1 MRSLAGSGKPPRL
14 LLFWGSSA
22 VTAAAGLSPAPR
34 LIPPVEDV
42 RINKKHILKPRWVP
56 SPCLTVA
63 LPKCI
68 FHMLIFCVVKETVP
82 HQLQVPASL
91 QGAPWWPPVPFLP
104 ILVPPP
110 PSTGAVGA
118 GCGDRRGRSER
129 SRKQLLFSGRRG
141 LSATRL
147 LRKGERREVRF
158 PPVWSCVLVVAGCRE
173 HSHS

>member
-22 VTAAAGLSPAPR
+22 ATAAAGLSPAPR

-82 HQLQVPASL
+82 HQLQVPALL

-104 ILVPPP
+104 ILVPPHRALGQWEP
-110 PSTGAVGA
+110 GAGIGVGAVSARESNCCFQGDA
-118 GCGDRRGRSER
+118 GFLQRG
-129 SRKQLLFSGRRG
+129 
-141 LSATRL
+141 
-147 LRKGERREVRF
+147 
-158 PPVWSCVLVVAGCRE
+158 C
-173 HSHS
+173 